1 MEKTMP
7 KSELIKEVAR
17 RTKYLK
23 TPVGEIIN
31 TLEEVMNE
39 TIINNGGTIRFS
51 CFEIGNKMIP
61 AMKGINPKSGE
72 PYDTKEHLVPY
83 AKIRLTFKR
92 LHRELTY
99 DNEK

>member
-1 MEKTMP
+1 MEKTIP

-23 TPVGEIIN
+23 TPVGEI
-31 TLEEVMNE
+31 
-39 TIINNGGTIRFS
+39 NNDGTIRFS